1 MTLAMPIA
9 LRRVIDFGIMSDSI
23 AAISRHFW
31 VLLVLGAL
39 LAIFSSLR
47 FFLVSWIGERVV
59 ADLRSAIFSHV
70 LSLTPSYFEEN
81 RTGEILSRI
90 TTDTTLIQN
99 VVGSSVSIALRSAA
113 TLIGGLIMLM
123 ASSFKL
129 AAIILLL
136 LPMVVAPVLIIGRR
150 IRGLSRQSQDRI
162 ADTSAVAGEIL
173 NAIEITQAFSLE
185 NLKKKKFNLA
195 VEESFRA
202 AKRRINSRA
211 LLTGLAML
219 SIFSAIVGVLWIG
232 TLDVFH
238 GKMSGG
244 QLGQFLLYAIIVG
257 GSTTMIGEIW
267 GSLQQAAGATERIIE
282 LLSTTP
288 RILAPLNPVAFPES
302 VRGDIEFRSV
312 SFSYPSR
319 QNTFALDNFSLAIPA
334 GESVALVG
342 PSGAGKSTVFQLL
355 LNFYRPD
362 SGSITLDNVD
372 LISAD
377 PLQWRKYFAIVPQN
391 TVLFAGN
398 LLENIRLGDPSA
410 SDDAVIEAAVKAS
423 ADEFISRLPDGYQT
437 VIGERGARLSGGQ
450 KQRIAIARAIL
461 KSPAVLLLDEATS
474 ALDSENEALI
484 QDSLK
489 LLSRQCTTIVIA
501 HRLSTVVDA
510 DRIIVMEQGK
520 IVAAG
525 THEELSAKQGTY
537 ARLVALQT
545 GATLGEINA
554 VVSNTA

>member
-312 SFSYPSR
+312 SFGYPSR
-319 QNTFALDNFSLAIPA
+319 QNAFALDDFSLAIPA